1 MDAGDAERLAEWE
14 GDDEGGEVRGVEDD
28 AAGPEMGE
36 VEVVGVGAGV
46 AEGVDKETGVCARQS
61 VFIGLSLLDYVG
73 A

>member
-46 AEGVDKETGVCARQS
+46 AEGVDKETGVGDDEFGVR
-61 VFIGLSLLDYVG
+61 VG
-73 A
+73 VGGF